1 MSAISIIIPV
11 YNCEKYISKTIY
23 SVLQQT
29 YHNYKCIIVDDGST
43 DNTYKIIT
51 KIVDGDKRFKI
62 IQQKNLGE
70 CAARNTGISLVSTP
84 YITVLDSDDI
94 WHPNFLQYMLDVLQK
109 NGIDFAWCHFAMFYD
124 GTNIR
129 KRQPWANLH
138 KTGNIW
144 WDMLLNSEFC
154 MGAWA
159 ARTDKVRAAG
169 PFDPTLRVAEDRDF
183 SLRLLA
189 LICQENP
196 AAAQEIPQELLFYRQ
211 RAGSAVRNAQIALS
225 TEWNIMKK
233 HIEHP
238 GIPPRVRKRAWS
250 FLAFKMAV
258 IAAFGAHQYMT
269 ALQWY
274 IKAFYIDPLNLNLYW
289 LPVRKVMMRV
299 RRAQYIDILKD

>member
-43 DNTYKIIT
+43 DNTYKICT

-169 PFDPTLRVAEDRDF
+169 PFDPTLRVAGDRDF

>member
-169 PFDPTLRVAEDRDF
+169 PFDPTLRVAGDRDF

-211 RAGSAVRNAQIALS
+211 RAGSAVRNTQIALS

>member
-169 PFDPTLRVAEDRDF
+169 PFDPTLRVAGDRDF

-196 AAAQEIPQELLFYRQ
+196 ASAQEIPQELLFYRQ

>member
-129 KRQPWANLH
+129 KRQPW
-138 KTGNIW
+138 
-144 WDMLLNSEFC
+144 
-154 MGAWA
+154 
-159 ARTDKVRAAG
+159 
-169 PFDPTLRVAEDRDF
+169 
-183 SLRLLA
+183 
-189 LICQENP
+189 LIFIK
-196 AAAQEIPQELLFYRQ
+196 QEIFGGICCSIVNSVWGLGQHGQIKCVLPDLLIPRC
-211 RAGSAVRNAQIALS
+211 AWLE
-225 TEWNIMKK
+225 T
-233 HIEHP
+233 
-238 GIPPRVRKRAWS
+238 GIS
-250 FLAFKMAV
+250 
-258 IAAFGAHQYMT
+258 
-269 ALQWY
+269 
-274 IKAFYIDPLNLNLYW
+274 LYGCW
-289 LPVRKVMMRV
+289 H
-299 RRAQYIDILKD
+299 